1 MTNTQLL
8 SAELGSVRPPTDGA
22 QRTVLLATDATPAS
36 EPALRMALAL
46 SERGADIHALHVVD
60 SRSVPIPPPIDVAV
74 ALADAAYGDAFRA
87 QRESELHDTMSQV
100 LKQKIDWPS
109 HVVLGTPWR
118 AITREAARL
127 HADFIVVGLHRHN
140 VIERVSGDETTLQV
154 MREAPCPVVGVTA
167 PFTGVPKR
175 VLVAVDF
182 DQASLEAARTADRLL
197 GPEATFMLAYVS
209 PPEVLVTDDGERLI
223 RDLGVKAA
231 FAWFEGELHRDAGAR
246 IEHVTL
252 PRGNTE
258 SVADALLTYAGRA
271 AIDMIALGSMHHGRV
286 ERWVLG
292 SVTSDIA
299 RDGRTSLLVVPPHDR
314 VE

>member
-8 SAELGSVRPPTDGA
+8 SAELGSVRAPTDRER
-22 QRTVLLATDATPAS
+22 RTVLLATDATPAS

-46 SERGADIHALHVVD
+46 SERGADVHALFVVD
-60 SRSVPIPPPIDVAV
+60 SRPVPIPPPIDVAV
-74 ALADAAYGDAFRA
+74 ALADAAYSDAFRE
-87 QRESELHDTMSQV
+87 QREAELRDTMSQM
-100 LKQKIDWPS
+100 LDQRIDWPS

-118 AITREAARL
+118 AITKEATRL
-127 HADFIVVGLHRHN
+127 HADFIVVGLRRHN
-140 VIERVSGDETTLQV
+140 VIERVSDSETTLQV

-167 PFTGVPKR
+167 PFTGPPKR

-182 DQASLEAARTADRLL
+182 NQASLEAARTVDRLY
-197 GPEATFMLAYVS
+197 GNEATLVLAYV
-209 PPEVLVTDDGERLI
+209 PPPDVLVPDDGERII

-252 PRGNTE
+252 PRGPTE
-258 SVADALLTYAGRA
+258 SIADALLAYTGLA
-271 AIDMIALGSMHHGRV
+271 AIDMIALGSRRHGRV
-286 ERWVLG
+286 ERFILG

-299 RDGRTSLLVVPPHDR
+299 HDGRMSLLVVPPHDR
-314 VE
+314 DE